1 MNKRIIALIC
11 VLIAFL
17 NTSDIKARVIR
28 ESLGEVTIS
37 AYSPYCNTPAG
48 TRNTATGERATA
60 RHTIAVD
67 ANNPIVPVGSKVEID
82 GIIYTVED
90 RGGFGKYGRDFDIF
104 MDTDEEADRWGVR
117 RRFPPGTAAVAAAL
131 AHCRPAGGHRAG
143 VHGRRAAYL

>member
-48 TRNTATGERATA
+48 TRNTA
-60 RHTIAVD
+60 
-67 ANNPIVPVGSKVEID
+67 
-82 GIIYTVED
+82 D
-90 RGGFGKYGRDFDIF
+90 RKS
-104 MDTDEEADRWGVR
+104 V
-117 RRFPPGTAAVAAAL
+117 V
-131 AHCRPAGGHRAG
+131 
-143 VHGRRAAYL
+143 